1 MCQERD
7 RVGSGG
13 FGSEE
18 VSGGFGRC
26 CVKMKEVGVL
36 EGGRCSGR
44 VMGAV
49 GVWWVQECVQVQRQS
64 ELVWCVQ

>member
-26 CVKMKEVGVL
+26 CVNMKEVGVL

-44 VMGAV
+44 VV
-49 GVWWVQECVQVQRQS
+49 GTGMCASATAE
-64 ELVWCVQ
+64 

>member
-26 CVKMKEVGVL
+26 CVNMKEVGVL
-36 EGGRCSGR
+36 EGGRCSGS
-44 VMGAV
+44 VV
-49 GVWWVQECVQVQRQS
+49 GTGMCASATAE
-64 ELVWCVQ
+64 